1 MDDEEFSFIEKDWV
15 MLDGP
20 TSGNYYQTNQRVVN
34 PFAELSPPAQSFL
47 TPTNLNFQGIPQ
59 NPGSPLNNQYLQPPS
74 PYSNGSFAPT
84 QLSPLPPPNQHP
96 IPNTY
101 LQPQLQS
108 PQPLPQPSPP
118 QNSSSLLNFYS
129 YDNVQS
135 PEIKKEEPEI
145 WEDEIH
151 FYQQTNEFFFSIF
164 IFFFHEK
171 IKFGFFLFAKFVKK
185 SIMIDDE
192 SSFQLKCILCDSDSY
207 DNLVELNC
215 DHLICTNC
223 LKLHV
228 HSTISDTKVIEVFC
242 PKKCASAI
250 PQYALKVPPCL
261 SFQNSSSFTNSFM
274 WILEYRE
281 F

>member
-1 MDDEEFSFIEKDWV
+1 MYKALKSKKKNQKFGKMKFTFTNK
-15 MLDGP
+15 L
-20 TSGNYYQTNQRVVN
+20 TS
-34 PFAELSPPAQSFL
+34 
-47 TPTNLNFQGIPQ
+47 
-59 NPGSPLNNQYLQPPS
+59 
-74 PYSNGSFAPT
+74 
-84 QLSPLPPPNQHP
+84 
-96 IPNTY
+96 
-101 LQPQLQS
+101 
-108 PQPLPQPSPP
+108 
-118 QNSSSLLNFYS
+118 
-129 YDNVQS
+129 
-135 PEIKKEEPEI
+135 
-145 WEDEIH
+145 
-151 FYQQTNEFFFSIF
+151 FFFPF
-164 IFFFHEK
+164 LFFFFTK
-171 IKFGFFLFAKFVKK
+171 KLNLDFFFLPNLSKK